1 MFGKRAILPFVLII
15 MSIIL
20 FVLNISGLN
29 EEDNSGRIYG
39 LISNALLIFAMI
51 LVVIGNRK
59 SSKEK

>member
-20 FVLNISGLN
+20 FVLNISGLK
-29 EEDNSGRIYG
+29 EEDYSGRIYG